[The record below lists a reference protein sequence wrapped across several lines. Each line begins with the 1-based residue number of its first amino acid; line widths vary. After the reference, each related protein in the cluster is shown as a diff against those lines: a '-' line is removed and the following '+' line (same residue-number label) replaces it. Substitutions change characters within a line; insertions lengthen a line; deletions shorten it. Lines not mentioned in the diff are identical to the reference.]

1 MIFSGLSASD
11 SPEFIFLPSGEYN
24 IMGSLY
30 KRILLKISGEA
41 LAGEKKHGYDTE
53 ALGEVA
59 KQIATLAKEGVE
71 IGVVVGGGNFWR
83 GRQGDEMDRTTADY
97 MGMLATVINAL
108 ALADALERAGAEA
121 RVMTSLSISGVGETF
136 NYKNADRYLKQGCVI
151 VFGGGTG
158 NPYFSTD
165 TGASLK
171 AVEIGADALLL
182 AKNIDGIY
190 DSDPKSNPDAK
201 KYDRISYDEYVAKG
215 LKAMDT
221 SAVVMCKENGMK
233 VHAFGLSGENSIINA
248 VTKGGEGTV
257 IY

>member
-1 MIFSGLSASD
+1 MK
-11 SPEFIFLPSGEYN
+11 PK
-24 IMGSLY
+24 Y

-41 LAGEKKHGYDTE
+41 LSGDKGHGFE
-53 ALGEVA
+53 ADSLVKVA
-59 KQIATLAKEGVE
+59 RQIKAVSDLGVE
-71 IGVVVGGGNFWR
+71 VGIVVGGGNIWR
-83 GRQGDEMDRTTADY
+83 GRQSMNIDRTAADY

-108 ALADALERAGAEA
+108 AVSESLISEGVDAVVL
-121 RVMTSLSISGVGETF
+121 TSLAITGVGEPF
-136 NYKNADRYLKQGCVI
+136 NFKNADKYLKKGKIV

-165 TGASLK
+165 TGASLR

-190 DSDPKSNPDAK
+190 DSDPKLNPNAK
-201 KYDRISYDEYVAKG
+201 KFDSLTYDEYVERG

-221 SAVVMCKENGMK
+221 SAVIMCKENGLK
-233 VHAFGLSGENSIINA
+233 VHAFGLSGEKSILKA
-248 VTKGGEGTV
+248 VAGDKEGTV

>member
-1 MIFSGLSASD
+1 MK
-11 SPEFIFLPSGEYN
+11 PK
-24 IMGSLY
+24 Y

-41 LAGEKKHGYDTE
+41 LSGDKGHGFE
-53 ALGEVA
+53 ADSLVKVA
-59 KQIATLAKEGVE
+59 RQIKAVSDLGVE
-71 IGVVVGGGNFWR
+71 VGIVVGGGNIWR
-83 GRQGDEMDRTTADY
+83 GRQSMNIDRTAADY

-108 ALADALERAGAEA
+108 AVSESLISEGVDAVVL
-121 RVMTSLSISGVGETF
+121 TSLAITGVGEPF
-136 NYKNADRYLKQGCVI
+136 NFKNADKYLKEGKIV

-165 TGASLK
+165 TGASLR

-190 DSDPKSNPDAK
+190 DSDPKLNPNAK
-201 KYDRISYDEYVAKG
+201 KFDSLTYDEYVERG

-221 SAVVMCKENGMK
+221 SAVIMCKENGLK
-233 VHAFGLSGENSIINA
+233 VHAFGLSGEKSILKA
-248 VTKGGEGTV
+248 VAGDKEGTV

>member
-1 MIFSGLSASD
+1 MK
-11 SPEFIFLPSGEYN
+11 PK
-24 IMGSLY
+24 Y

-41 LAGEKKHGYDTE
+41 LSGDKGHGFE
-53 ALGEVA
+53 ADSLVKVA
-59 KQIATLAKEGVE
+59 RQIKAVSDLGVE
-71 IGVVVGGGNFWR
+71 VGIVVGGGNIWR
-83 GRQGDEMDRTTADY
+83 GRQSMSIDRTAADY

-108 ALADALERAGAEA
+108 AVSESLISEGVDAVVL
-121 RVMTSLSISGVGETF
+121 TSLAITGVGEPF
-136 NYKNADRYLKQGCVI
+136 NFKNADRYLKEGKIV

-165 TGASLK
+165 TGASLR

-190 DSDPKSNPDAK
+190 DSDPKINPNAK
-201 KYDRISYDEYVAKG
+201 KFDEISYDEYVSLG

-221 SAVVMCKENGMK
+221 SAVIMCKENGMK
-233 VHAFGLSGENSIINA
+233 VHAFGLKEENSIMKA
-248 VTKGGEGTV
+248 VTGDREGTV